1 MVQEA
6 KLLDSQHLSHWLFPL
21 TVDLVLRVCLWHS
34 CPGAL
39 FSWVSVHCRG
49 STNSEEGRRRG
60 ERRSARSSLHI
71 LQVTLSFIGILK
83 RMSGTRVF
91 FFFFFLN
98 FCFTAV
104 PLQDFYHIHD
114 ASRGRHCSMTQ
125 LAIHKIS
132 GDLLSHPLEQ
142 TVKVSTSFLF

>member
-6 KLLDSQHLSHWLFPL
+6 KLLDSQHLSHWRFPL
-21 TVDLVLRVCLWHS
+21 TVNLILRVCLWYS

-39 FSWVSVHCRG
+39 FSQVSVHCRG

-60 ERRSARSSLHI
+60 GKRSARSSLHI

-91 FFFFFLN
+91 FFFFN
-98 FCFTAV
+98 FCFTAI

-114 ASRGRHCSMTQ
+114 ASRGKQCSMTQ